1 MICKL
6 LYKAILNTQSPL
18 FEKVLNKIKG
28 IISKF
33 YNPVITL
40 TYKGFTLKMP
50 FDHTIF
56 INQKHFPN
64 YDMQLHKIAKTIVQG
79 GGDLRM
85 IDIGANIGDTIVFTN
100 IPNGKYLLIEG
111 EKAYNSLIEANL
123 ANNNIPLENSIIENV
138 FIGDSDDRFLNNLKD
153 GSGSLIKTDRDA
165 LGTSTVALDFIVEK
179 WGFEPNFIKIDT
191 DGFDFKVIR
200 SAKHTLKK
208 YNPPLYFEWDKFFLE
223 KQKEDPLSIF
233 PFLKELGYE
242 DIFIFDNFGTL
253 LCKEQVSNTDNL
265 NRLLNYTERSN
276 LNIYYY
282 DLLVVPTSCN
292 YFDSIF

>member
-1 MICKL
+1 
-6 LYKAILNTQSPL
+6 
-18 FEKVLNKIKG
+18 
-28 IISKF
+28 
-33 YNPVITL
+33 
-40 TYKGFTLKMP
+40 
-50 FDHTIF
+50 
-56 INQKHFPN
+56 
-64 YDMQLHKIAKTIVQG
+64 
-79 GGDLRM
+79 M

-138 FIGDSDDRFLNNLKD
+138 FIGDSDERFLNNLKD
-153 GSGSLIKTDRDA
+153 GSGSLIKTDKNA
-165 LGTSTVALDFIVEK
+165 LGISPVALDYIVEK
-179 WGFEPNFIKIDT
+179 CGFEPNFIKIDT

-265 NRLLNYTERSN
+265 NRLLNYTEHSN